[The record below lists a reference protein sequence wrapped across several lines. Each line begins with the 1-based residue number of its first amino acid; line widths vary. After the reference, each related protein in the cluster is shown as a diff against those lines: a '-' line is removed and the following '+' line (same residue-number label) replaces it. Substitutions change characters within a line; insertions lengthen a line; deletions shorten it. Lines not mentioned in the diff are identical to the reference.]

1 MVVIIG
7 LAITAGSK
15 PSRFAPI
22 GSRQPT
28 IIAMMTVQNSVME
41 TTAAIIVLVLVK
53 MMMRRKLT
61 TASAAPVPA
70 QGGVGGGVSTQ
81 ANTVAE
87 RFAQKLGGYYRFLH
101 LPDGLSGAA
110 ADELA
115 RLPQV
120 REPLELVR
128 HADVFLYG
136 VGRAM
141 ELAQRRGLSAS
152 ERDRLAQE
160 GAVAEALGFYI
171 NAQGRVV
178 GGGSSLA
185 IRPEDIGRKNRA
197 AAVAAGRAKA
207 EAILAVCAHHPHK
220 LLVADEGAAL
230 RMMELLRA

>member
-1 MVVIIG
+1 MEEVARAAARQIRFLLQDAHVMAVTG
-7 LAITAGSK
+7 GRTVALTAEAI
-15 PSRFAPI
+15 
-22 GSRQPT
+22 
-28 IIAMMTVQNSVME
+28 SV
-41 TTAAIIVLVLVK
+41 
-53 MMMRRKLT
+53 
-61 TASAAPVPA
+61 AAPMEITVVPA

-136 VGRAM
+136 VERAM